1 MHEDKKTHLV
11 GLWVNRNVLGAKI
24 SLKLSVILIVKELL
38 YELVDALDDGA
49 LRIKYVDK
57 LPCVCDLD

>member
-1 MHEDKKTHLV
+1 MHEDEKTHLV

-38 YELVDALDDGA
+38 YEVVDALNDGA
-49 LRIKYVDK
+49 LGIKYVDK
-57 LPCVCDLD
+57 LPCVCYLD